1 MDVSVEEFLDE
12 DWLTYISESISLLR
26 PVAEK
31 VLEIHFEGLQRERV
45 IELLD
50 AVKDFLEYKLRVAGI
65 EDSVLLKRLKDVRDF
80 ISSLPSLPIQIRPRG
95 RIRDLA
101 ELLESMPSLP
111 RPGLLLPKPKDIART
126 LKELD
131 ELIDLLIFDFH
142 THVNT
147 LTKLFDVIKPEAI
160 PWLVKF
166 ISKNP
171 GYVRTVLGEPLF
183 IWWFSRTLSKRGD
196 KSYWSNAKGPFT
208 TGNAEIDVASIICRK
223 NVCEYAVAEVELSRG
238 LKRLEVE
245 GVEKAI
251 KQVMRAVTAL
261 KQVSNVR
268 VITTQCRSENVSEC
282 ICREV
287 AIATLYNIKDVK
299 DRLKERLEAGV
310 RKNNLECNVEV
321 YDINDVLENLHGL
334 REDVKSKYRELLLTI
349 NKIIETT

>member
-1 MDVSVEEFLDE
+1 MDTSVEEFLDE

-45 IELLD
+45 VELLD
-50 AVKDFLEYKLRVAGI
+50 VVKDFLEYKLRVVGI

-80 ISSLPSLPIQIRPRG
+80 ISGLPSLPIQIRPRG

-131 ELIDLLIFDFH
+131 ELIDLLILDFH
-142 THVNT
+142 THVST

-160 PWLVKF
+160 SWLVKF

-183 IWWFSRTLSKRGD
+183 IWWFSRTLSK
-196 KSYWSNAKGPFT
+196 
-208 TGNAEIDVASIICRK
+208 
-223 NVCEYAVAEVELSRG
+223 
-238 LKRLEVE
+238 
-245 GVEKAI
+245 
-251 KQVMRAVTAL
+251 
-261 KQVSNVR
+261 
-268 VITTQCRSENVSEC
+268 
-282 ICREV
+282 
-287 AIATLYNIKDVK
+287 
-299 DRLKERLEAGV
+299 
-310 RKNNLECNVEV
+310 
-321 YDINDVLENLHGL
+321 
-334 REDVKSKYRELLLTI
+334 
-349 NKIIETT
+349 

>member
-1 MDVSVEEFLDE
+1 VS
-12 DWLTYISESISLLR
+12 I
-26 PVAEK
+26 
-31 VLEIHFEGLQRERV
+31 EG
-45 IELLD
+45 
-50 AVKDFLEYKLRVAGI
+50 
-65 EDSVLLKRLKDVRDF
+65 SVLLKRLKDVRDF
-80 ISSLPSLPIQIRPRG
+80 ISNLLSLPIQIRPGR

-131 ELIDLLIFDFH
+131 ELIDLLILDFH
-142 THVNT
+142 THVST

-183 IWWFSRTLSKRGD
+183 IWWFSRTLSKRCD

-208 TGNAEIDVASIICRK
+208 TGNAEIDVVSILCK
-223 NVCEYAVAEVELSRG
+223 KDVCEYAVAEVELSRG
-238 LKRLEVE
+238 LKRLEVK

-251 KQVMRAVTAL
+251 RQVMRAVATL

-268 VITTQCRSENVSEC
+268 VIAPQCRSENVSEC
-282 ICREV
+282 ICREA
-287 AIATLYNIKDVK
+287 AIATLYDIKDVK

-310 RKNNLECNVEV
+310 RKNNLGCNVEV